1 MLDKG
6 IHKKYGRIIK
16 SDSKRYSFIEGTPV
30 RRLWRNFL
38 ALCNYMDENNKN
50 FVYCQEYHSFAVYFV
65 NVMPEIDSF
74 YCIIKILTKILPA
87 YFNPKTT
94 ALEIG
99 GNVFFN
105 FFFNFSK
112 FFVKLVMESIEL
124 LDPALDKH
132 MKSIGFQINFCCM
145 SMLKTLTLLIYNMKS
160 SLRLLDLILVAGP
173 PVIIIS
179 LIAKIISKRNC
190 ILEFNNSGECFA
202 LFQQMKYSEE
212 IDEDGMA
219 HIYFALREEKKLYK
233 KILDLHK

>member
-1 MLDKG
+1 
-6 IHKKYGRIIK
+6 
-16 SDSKRYSFIEGTPV
+16 
-30 RRLWRNFL
+30 
-38 ALCNYMDENNKN
+38 
-50 FVYCQEYHSFAVYFV
+50 
-65 NVMPEIDSF
+65 MPEIDSF

-99 GNVFFN
+99 GN
-105 FFFNFSK
+105 
-112 FFVKLVMESIEL
+112 LVMESIEL